1 MGVPGQRVTTPNPP
15 TPITPIPGNHL
26 NVSQSAGH
34 NSADLNTPQGPKTKG
49 ALKGWGN
56 LSSSMTSTPTGPMLT
71 PVSGQKQSQL
81 NTSSTFATF
90 QKAAKE
96 KADRDRI
103 LREQQEINRKTIE
116 RKEKERLKMENDK
129 RKEKEEEDALEQAR
143 QMLSQSSRT
152 SGTASS
158 QSSLSTSST
167 SSSVTSS
174 LPSSVPS
181 QVSAPV
187 SQPPQSAS
195 PVPVISEAEKAR
207 MERDKLRQR
216 EQDRRRREAQQNQ
229 IDMNRQ
235 SDMMAAFEETVWK

>member
-1 MGVPGQRVTTPNPP
+1 MG
-15 TPITPIPGNHL
+15 

-34 NSADLNTPQGPKTKG
+34 NSADLNTPQGPAKTKG

-116 RKEKERLKMENDK
+116 RKEKERLRMENDK
-129 RKEKEEEDALEQAR
+129 RKEREEEDALEQAR
-143 QMLSQSSRT
+143 RMSQLSQSSST
-152 SGTASS
+152 SGPVSS
-158 QSSLSTSST
+158 Q
-167 SSSVTSS
+167 
-174 LPSSVPS
+174 
-181 QVSAPV
+181 
-187 SQPPQSAS
+187 
-195 PVPVISEAEKAR
+195 
-207 MERDKLRQR
+207 
-216 EQDRRRREAQQNQ
+216 
-229 IDMNRQ
+229 
-235 SDMMAAFEETVWK
+235 